1 MAGQELA
8 NLDLAGFSPAKVE
21 LIKKQ
26 ICEGATNDEL
36 QLFLFMCQ
44 RTGLD
49 PLARQIYAL
58 MRKVK
63 NKKTGQDEYKMT
75 VQASI
80 DGLRLVAQR
89 SKQYA
94 GQQGPWWCGSDGKW
108 VDVWLS
114 KEQPAA
120 AKVAVLRKDF
130 NEPLSAVAI
139 WGQYAQYYFSN
150 GEKVL
155 GPMWEKMGSLM
166 LAKCAEA
173 LALRK
178 AFPQELSGLYTTEEM
193 AQADNPPHVVIT
205 EIQAGKGDV
214 ADPLPIED
222 VDEAPREQ
230 PPAQKPP
237 EGVKMASDKQCIA
250 IANMLQHWHDGSM
263 TEKIIKQYNV
273 TLFNELTMAQ
283 ASQVIKDLSA
293 EFVKQQ
299 KGKTNAK

>member
-1 MAGQELA
+1 MKDSRTYA
-8 NLDLAGFSPAKVE
+8 DRRRY
-21 LIKKQ
+21 LI
-26 ICEGATNDEL
+26 
-36 QLFLFMCQ
+36 
-44 RTGLD
+44 
-49 PLARQIYAL
+49 
-58 MRKVK
+58 
-63 NKKTGQDEYKMT
+63 
-75 VQASI
+75 
-80 DGLRLVAQR
+80 
-89 SKQYA
+89 
-94 GQQGPWWCGSDGKW
+94 
-108 VDVWLS
+108 
-114 KEQPAA
+114 
-120 AKVAVLRKDF
+120 
-130 NEPLSAVAI
+130 SAVSKRRKKLRAKAI
-139 WGQYAQYYFSN
+139 AYKGGCCELCGY
-150 GEKVL
+150 
-155 GPMWEKMGSLM
+155 
-166 LAKCAEA
+166 AKCAEA

-178 AFPQELSGLYTTEEM
+178 AFPQELSGLYTTEEV